1 MEIPNG
7 FDRLYSRIINLRN
20 NKVQHGVQTEYGGH
34 PLAPTLQTFCV
45 SNTLYWDH
53 RMDRADVALPYLQ
66 LSGIINLRQHCIG
79 IVAEDNICATK
90 TYVNNEVPAFL
101 GSLQLWVN
109 AGAGNVSAER
119 RQGLLDKVSMVQRE
133 LDEVRC

>member
-1 MEIPNG
+1 
-7 FDRLYSRIINLRN
+7 
-20 NKVQHGVQTEYGGH
+20 VQTEHGGH
-34 PLAPTLQTFCV
+34 PLAATLQTFCV

-53 RMDRADVALPYLQ
+53 RTNPANVALPYLQ

-79 IVAEDNICATK
+79 IVAEDNLYATK

-109 AGAGNVSAER
+109 AGAGNASAER
-119 RQGLLDKVSMVQRE
+119 RQGILGKVSMIQRE